1 MSIHRLLCTIALPLV
16 LSAPHFAQNQESP
29 KTLSLP
35 SSTPRISPADLASK
49 VPAAKPS
56 DVSSPD
62 AIIAAI
68 YESISGPAGTRDWG
82 RFRSLCLPQ
91 ARFTEPGKSPNGG
104 TVVIAW
110 GVEEFIR
117 DIGEIFTKE
126 SFYENGIVN
135 VPDGFG
141 RMRQVLSSYE
151 SRHNPGEKPFQRGVN
166 SFQLLNDGQR
176 WWIVSV
182 LWDAE
187 SNDNPLPKRLTA
199 RSDKDK
205 KK

>member
-1 MSIHRLLCTIALPLV
+1 MPIPKMSFAVACSLILTTTLL
-16 LSAPHFAQNQESP
+16 AQKQESP
-29 KTLSLP
+29 KPLTLP
-35 SSTPRISPADLASK
+35 SSTPRLSPADLASK

-56 DVSSPD
+56 DVNSPD

-68 YESISGPAGTRDWG
+68 YEAISGPAGTRDWD

-91 ARFTEPGKSPNGG
+91 ARFTQPGKSPDGG
-104 TVVIAW
+104 TVIIAW

-117 DIGEIFTKE
+117 DVGEIFVKE
-126 SFYENGIVN
+126 AFYENGIVN
-135 VPDGFG
+135 APDGFG

-187 SNDNPLPKRLTA
+187 TKDTPLPQRLTA
-199 RSDKDK
+199 QSTNESK
-205 KK
+205 K

>member
-1 MSIHRLLCTIALPLV
+1 MPVRRMLFPFAWSLILTTTLL
-16 LSAPHFAQNQESP
+16 AQKQESP
-29 KTLSLP
+29 KTIALP
-35 SSTPRISPADLASK
+35 SSTPRISAADLASK

-56 DVSSPD
+56 EVNSPD

-68 YESISGPAGTRDWG
+68 YDVISGPAGSRDWD

-91 ARFTEPGKSPNGG
+91 ARFTQATKSPDRG
-104 TVVIAW
+104 TVIIAW

-117 DIGEIFTKE
+117 DVGEIFTKE
-126 SFYENGIVN
+126 AFYENGIVN

-141 RMRQVLSSYE
+141 KMRQVLSSYE
-151 SRHNPGEKPFQRGVN
+151 SRHNLGEKPFQRGVN

-187 SNDNPLPKRLTA
+187 SKETPLPRRLTA
-199 RSDKDK
+199 HSSTGTK
-205 KK
+205 K

>member
-1 MSIHRLLCTIALPLV
+1 MPIHRMLFTVAFSLV
-16 LSAPHFAQNQESP
+16 LTSALFAQKEESP
-29 KTLSLP
+29 KPLTLP
-35 SSTPRISPADLASK
+35 ASTPMISPADLASK
-49 VPAAKPS
+49 VPSAKPS
-56 DVSSPD
+56 DVRSPD

-68 YESISGPAGTRDWG
+68 YDVISGPAGGRDWD

-91 ARFTEPGKSPNGG
+91 ARFTQATKSPERG
-104 TVVIAW
+104 TVIIAW

-117 DIGEIFTKE
+117 DVDEIFTKE
-126 SFYENGIVN
+126 AFYENGIVN

-141 RMRQVLSSYE
+141 KMRQVLSSYE

-166 SFQLLNDGQR
+166 SFQLLQDGQR

-187 SNDNPLPKRLTA
+187 SKDTPLPRRLTA
-199 RSDKDK
+199 PAKDK
-205 KK
+205 NKK

>member
-1 MSIHRLLCTIALPLV
+1 MPIHRVLFIIASSLILTTTLL
-16 LSAPHFAQNQESP
+16 AQQESP
-29 KTLSLP
+29 KTIALP
-35 SSTPRISPADLASK
+35 SSTPRISPADLASM
-49 VPAAKPS
+49 VPAARPS
-56 DVSSPD
+56 DVHSPD

-68 YESISGPAGTRDWG
+68 YDVISGPAGTREWD

-91 ARFTEPGKSPNGG
+91 ARFTQANKSPDKGI
-104 TVVIAW
+104 VIIAW

-117 DIGEIFTKE
+117 DVGEIFAKE
-126 SFYENGIVN
+126 AFYENGIVN

-141 RMRQVLSSYE
+141 KMRQVLSSYE

-187 SNDNPLPKRLTA
+187 SNETPLPRRLTA
-199 RSDKDK
+199 HSGIGGK
-205 KK
+205 K